1 MSDTTHATERTPLVS
16 SPDAEPR
23 GQDEQIPTDPP
34 HEVELQEQ
42 GEEELKSRRNV
53 QYTLPVLSLGIFLAF
68 LDQSVVAAI
77 NGHIVSVAFLVRLP
91 QRKSDISWREQLK
104 RIDFLGAVLLILSI
118 FALLF
123 GLDRGTNVSWHSP
136 TTLVSLCLTL
146 PLTIAFLLVE
156 TKFALAPFTP
166 GHVIFDRALLA
177 CYAQN
182 FFGYAGFTAL
192 IFYLPLFFQVVLMMT
207 PVQAGAGLIPAAIS
221 AVVGTFVGGLILK
234 RIGRYYWLGFI
245 SASVAVLASIPI
257 AIAPSVHSGSLII
270 ICVASV
276 ASFVPQGIVVT
287 ASLIAI
293 LVSNVTAADQAVATA
308 SSFLFRSLGAA
319 IGVSLVGLVIDQ
331 VLGSKLRAA
340 LDPQDADQ
348 ILGKIKTSLDFIK
361 LLRPEL
367 QITVRECYNAG
378 IQSGF
383 VMCSA
388 LLVMSAFC
396 VIFWRAKKM
405 S

>member
-1 MSDTTHATERTPLVS
+1 MACRV
-16 SPDAEPR
+16 
-23 GQDEQIPTDPP
+23 
-34 HEVELQEQ
+34 
-42 GEEELKSRRNV
+42 
-53 QYTLPVLSLGIFLAF
+53 FLIQVF
-68 LDQSVVAAI
+68 LCFVA
-77 NGHIVSVAFLVRLP
+77 IVSVAFLVRLP

-293 LVSNVTAADQAVATA
+293 CRFRAKLERAMTDHSSVQCYCRGSGGCHGLLVSLPFARGSNRG
-308 SSFLFRSLGAA
+308 LPGRPRHRPSLGLETP
-319 IGVSLVGLVIDQ
+319 SSVGSSRCRSDI
-331 VLGSKLRAA
+331 R
-340 LDPQDADQ
+340 QD
-348 ILGKIKTSLDFIK
+348 
-361 LLRPEL
+361 
-367 QITVRECYNAG
+367 
-378 IQSGF
+378 
-383 VMCSA
+383 
-388 LLVMSAFC
+388 
-396 VIFWRAKKM
+396 
-405 S
+405 